1 MRTRS
6 PGLVSL
12 AVAALAAVTA
22 VAPASEPAAPASPE
36 AIEAYRSSGEW
47 DADLTAQIERAKSY
61 LGERIDD
68 RAAIVLDVDDTSLSN
83 YDCLRRANFD
93 RARAGEACVMSAD
106 LPAIPQ
112 TLDLFRFARSRGVEV
127 FFISGRRDR
136 QRAATVANLRTEGYR
151 GTWRLYLR
159 PDRQPRSQRDGW
171 KARVRRAL
179 VRRGHRIVVNVGDQ
193 RSDLTGGSALKT
205 FKLPNPM
212 YVIPV
217 A

>member
-1 MRTRS
+1 MRAR
-6 PGLVSL
+6 PAGLAL
-12 AVAALAAVTA
+12 AAALALGAATA
-22 VAPASEPAAPASPE
+22 VASEPAAPASPE

-47 DADLTAQIERAKSY
+47 DADMTAQIEQAKAY
-61 LGERIDD
+61 LAERTDS

-83 YDCLRRANFD
+83 YDCLRRASFD

-112 TLDLFRFARSRGVEV
+112 TLELFRFARSHGVEV

-136 QRAATVANLRTEGYR
+136 QRAATVTNLRDEGYR

-159 PDRQPRSQRDGW
+159 PDNQPRSRRAGW
-171 KARVRRAL
+171 KARVRRSL

-193 RSDLTGGSALKT
+193 RSDLTGGSALRT